1 MNNMNVINQHTSFN
15 ATKNYFNTAE
25 ELESG

>member
-1 MNNMNVINQHTSFN
+1 MNNMNVINQHTFLN
-15 ATKNYFNTAE
+15 ATKNCFNIVE